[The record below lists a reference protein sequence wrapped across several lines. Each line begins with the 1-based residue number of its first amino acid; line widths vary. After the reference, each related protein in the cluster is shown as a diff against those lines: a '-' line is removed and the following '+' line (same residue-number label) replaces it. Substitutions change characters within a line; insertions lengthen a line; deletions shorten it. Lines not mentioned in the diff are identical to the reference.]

1 MAKTTSCNLILFI
14 VYFLLRFFVHQV
26 FDNVCGKKLT
36 KFSSE
41 NTLQKVNLWARIF
54 AKIVVFHF
62 YGKLGTFVCIEIHAT
77 SISCFVDKKVEKS
90 FLIRKAATIVLVTNA
105 KYDVKLVFCLCVDF
119 CGLAELH

>member
-1 MAKTTSCNLILFI
+1 MFTRFLITFAE
-14 VYFLLRFFVHQV
+14 
-26 FDNVCGKKLT
+26 KKLM

-41 NTLQKVNLWARIF
+41 NTLRKVNWWARIF

-119 CGLAELH
+119 CGLAELHYIIQKCKYR